1 MLAIVQRSKASCVGP
16 ITIIFEWSMFND
28 ERDNSATHP
37 LQITPEER
45 HALQLLAD
53 GKTSSDLAAGFGV
66 SLVEAETLLT
76 GLYAILGVASSA
88 RAVAAAHK
96 RGLLTAEP
104 LQGDSIHPTRFTRS

>member
-1 MLAIVQRSKASCVGP
+1 
-16 ITIIFEWSMFND
+16 MFND
-28 ERDNSATHP
+28 ERDSPASHP
-37 LQITPEER
+37 LQITPQER

-76 GLYAILGVASSA
+76 GLYAILGVASPA

-104 LQGDSIHPTRFTRS
+104 LPSGDDSPTAAHTKLTFDQG